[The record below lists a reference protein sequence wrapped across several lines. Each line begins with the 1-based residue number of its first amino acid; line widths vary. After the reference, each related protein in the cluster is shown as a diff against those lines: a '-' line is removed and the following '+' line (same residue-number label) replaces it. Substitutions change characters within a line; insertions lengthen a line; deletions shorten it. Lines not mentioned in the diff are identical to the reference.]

1 MFPTQFHALFFFNNN
16 PLCPVGAA
24 HRHGVIQWG
33 MKNLLVVTPQKKNDP
48 PPHLP
53 SSCQLSEAHQLKA
66 RLPEPLPS
74 PGGNFNWLDFV

>member
-1 MFPTQFHALFFFNNN
+1 MYVYNVTWSSCPPYLHPPNSIQSPHNMFPTQFHALFFFNNN

-48 PPHLP
+48 PPF
-53 SSCQLSEAHQLKA
+53 A
-66 RLPEPLPS
+66 
-74 PGGNFNWLDFV
+74 